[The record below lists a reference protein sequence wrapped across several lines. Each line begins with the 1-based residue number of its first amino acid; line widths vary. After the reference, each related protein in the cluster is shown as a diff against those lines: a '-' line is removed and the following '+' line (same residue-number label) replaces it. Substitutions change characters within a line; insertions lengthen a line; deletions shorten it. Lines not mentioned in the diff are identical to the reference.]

1 MEKEKTQGQQL
12 AQELLYEPELAA
24 DSAASLPEQMNA
36 LGGQSLGERAA
47 EFCEG
52 YKAFLDKGKT
62 EREVTAYAAEL
73 LQKAGYRAFVPGMA
87 LEPGDK
93 VYRINREK
101 CVLAA
106 TIGAKPLAEGAHLN
120 IAHIDSPR
128 LDLKPNPLYESADL
142 ALLKTHYYGG
152 VRKYQWPTI
161 PLALHGVAYKKDGTR
176 VEICVG
182 EEPGDPVFCITDLLP
197 HLGAEQNDRKLAEG
211 VKAEELNIVV
221 GSLPYEEKE
230 LKNRVKLLTMQLL
243 HQKYGITERDF
254 QRAEIEAVPAQN
266 ARDVGFDRGL
276 IGAYGQDDRIDAYP
290 ALMAE
295 IEAKAPAFTTGCV
308 LTDKEEIGSDGVT
321 GLASMYVFHFLQ
333 QLCAAQ
339 GADDIACFQHSKC
352 LSADVTAAYDPTFA
366 SVFDPQNSTYAG
378 KGVAIAKYT
387 GARGKAAASDASAE
401 LVSYFTRLF
410 DAAGV
415 VWQMG
420 EMGKVDQGGGGTVAK
435 YVASH
440 DIDTLD
446 VGVPVLSMHSP
457 FELASKLDIYMA
469 YRAFKAF
476 NEAET

>member
-1 MEKEKTQGQQL
+1 M
-12 AQELLYEPELAA
+12 
-24 DSAASLPEQMNA
+24 
-36 LGGQSLGERAA
+36 
-47 EFCEG
+47 
-52 YKAFLDKGKT
+52 
-62 EREVTAYAAEL
+62 
-73 LQKAGYRAFVPGMA
+73 
-87 LEPGDK
+87 
-93 VYRINREK
+93 
-101 CVLAA
+101 
-106 TIGAKPLAEGAHLN
+106 
-120 IAHIDSPR
+120 
-128 LDLKPNPLYESADL
+128 
-142 ALLKTHYYGG
+142 
-152 VRKYQWPTI
+152 
-161 PLALHGVAYKKDGTR
+161 
-176 VEICVG
+176 G

-295 IEAKAPAFTTGCV
+295 IEAKAPAFTTVCV

-378 KGVAIAKYT
+378 RGVAIAKYT

-401 LVSYFTRLF
+401 LVSYFTHLF

>member
-1 MEKEKTQGQQL
+1 MEKEKTPGQKL
-12 AQELLYEPELAA
+12 AEELLYVSPSVA
-24 DSAASLPEQMNA
+24 D
-36 LGGQSLGERAA
+36 GETGLYAQA
-47 EFCEG
+47 DEFCQG
-52 YKAFLDKGKT
+52 YKTFLDKGKT
-62 EREVTAYAAEL
+62 EREAAAWAAEL
-73 LQKAGYRAFVPGMA
+73 LQAAGYRPFVPGMA
-87 LEPGDK
+87 LKAGDK
-93 VYRINREK
+93 VYAVNREK
-101 CVLAA
+101 SVLAA
-106 TIGAKPLAEGAHLN
+106 TIGTKPLSEGAHLN

-152 VRKYQWPTI
+152 VRKYQWAAV

-176 VEICVG
+176 VDIRVG
-182 EEPGDPVFCITDLLP
+182 EEPGDPVFCVTDLLP
-197 HLGAEQNDRKLAEG
+197 HLGGEQNERKLAEG
-211 VKAEELNIVV
+211 IKGEELNIVV
-221 GSLPYEEKE
+221 GSLPFAEKE
-230 LKNRVKLLTMQLL
+230 LKNRVKLFTMQLL
-243 HQKYGITERDF
+243 NEKYGITERDF

-290 ALMAE
+290 ALLAE
-295 IEAKAPAFTTGCV
+295 MEVQSPAFTTVCV

-339 GADDIACFQHSKC
+339 GVDAIGCFQRSKC

-366 SVFDPQNSTYAG
+366 SVFDAQNSTYTG

-387 GARGKAAASDASAE
+387 GARGKAGASDASAE
-401 LVSYFTRLF
+401 LVSYFTRIF

-469 YRAFKAF
+469 YKAFKAF
-476 NEAET
+476 NEAQE

>member
-1 MEKEKTQGQQL
+1 M
-12 AQELLYEPELAA
+12 
-24 DSAASLPEQMNA
+24 
-36 LGGQSLGERAA
+36 
-47 EFCEG
+47 
-52 YKAFLDKGKT
+52 DKGKT
-62 EREVTAYAAEL
+62 EREVTACAAEL
-73 LQKAGYRAFVPGMA
+73 LQRAGYRAFVPGHDA
-87 LEPGDK
+87 GTGRQGISDQPGK
-93 VYRINREK
+93 VCAGGDHRRKTPGRGRAPEH
-101 CVLAA
+101 CPHRLAPA
-106 TIGAKPLAEGAHLN
+106 GPEAE
-120 IAHIDSPR
+120 
-128 LDLKPNPLYESADL
+128 PLYESADL

-295 IEAKAPAFTTGCV
+295 IEAKAPAFTTVCV

-339 GADDIACFQHSKC
+339 GRRYRLLPALEVPFGRCDRRIRPHLCQR
-352 LSADVTAAYDPTFA
+352 VRP
-366 SVFDPQNSTYAG
+366 PQNSTYAG

-387 GARGKAAASDASAE
+387 GARGRAAASDASAE

-415 VWQMG
+415 VCRWVRWARWTRAAAAPLPNMWPARHRHPGRGCAGAQH
-420 EMGKVDQGGGGTVAK
+420 A
-435 YVASH
+435 
-440 DIDTLD
+440 
-446 VGVPVLSMHSP
+446 
-457 FELASKLDIYMA
+457 LAL
-469 YRAFKAF
+469 
-476 NEAET
+476 